1 MYTNIQSVALRSGA
15 LSTGQNLRACQNGR
29 APPPAPPAPPACRC
43 PLRGPGRPLRR
54 APGPALDLSSWKSW
68 EHSPDTSALDSPIL
82 AQSRRDAHLNTRSGA
97 AASKPAMA
105 PIRRDRR
112 DRSRWTIA
120 KDLRGRRA
128 KVGHLAMG
136 CNTVLVHARARR
148 SPGPAPRPGAARTM
162 DKNHLFCPDA
172 THFQQDLLRKRAS
185 RASDPDSFFSLSQ
198 QKLYEF

>member
-1 MYTNIQSVALRSGA
+1 MALRSWA
-15 LSTGQNLRACQNGR
+15 LSTGQNLRACLPLPAAR
-29 APPPAPPAPPACRC
+29 A
-43 PLRGPGRPLRR
+43 RGPGRPLRR
-54 APGPALDLSSWKSW
+54 APGPALDLSSWKSL

-148 SPGPAPRPGAARTM
+148 LPRTGPAARCGA
-162 DKNHLFCPDA
+162 NNG
-172 THFQQDLLRKRAS
+172 
-185 RASDPDSFFSLSQ
+185 
-198 QKLYEF
+198 

>member
-1 MYTNIQSVALRSGA
+1 MSEWPCTGA
-15 LSTGQNLRACQNGR
+15 RAARLPLPAARAR
-29 APPPAPPAPPACRC
+29 APA
-43 PLRGPGRPLRR
+43 
-54 APGPALDLSSWKSW
+54 APGARPGAGSELLEVLGAFSGHFCSRFPDPRPVPTRRPSQHAERSS
-68 EHSPDTSALDSPIL
+68 
-82 AQSRRDAHLNTRSGA
+82 G
-97 AASKPAMA
+97 SKPAMA

-185 RASDPDSFFSLSQ
+185 RASDPDSFFTLSN